1 MPTNIAFYSFY
12 IPEGFLKVSVI
23 FVQLTELLCPWLF
36 FAPVRS
42 LRIFA
47 FYWQVLLQVNIIISG
62 NYGFLNF
69 LILTLLL
76 SLLDDAH
83 FEKNR
88 SDGGVN
94 YKKLFS
100 FTLTLV
106 AIFFIGI
113 ITLKFYRI
121 TWIDGKIDAAICKS

>member
-1 MPTNIAFYSFY
+1 MK
-12 IPEGFLKVSVI
+12 LSVI

-47 FYWQVLLQVNIIISG
+47 FYWQVLLQINIIISG
-62 NYGFLNF
+62 NYGFINF

-76 SLLDDAH
+76 SLLDDVH
-83 FEKNR
+83 YGKTK

-94 YKKLFS
+94 YKKIFS
-100 FTLTLV
+100 LILTLV
-106 AIFFIGI
+106 AIFFIAV
-113 ITLKFYRI
+113 ITFKFYKI
-121 TWIDGKIDAAICKS
+121 TWENGKVDAKICKS